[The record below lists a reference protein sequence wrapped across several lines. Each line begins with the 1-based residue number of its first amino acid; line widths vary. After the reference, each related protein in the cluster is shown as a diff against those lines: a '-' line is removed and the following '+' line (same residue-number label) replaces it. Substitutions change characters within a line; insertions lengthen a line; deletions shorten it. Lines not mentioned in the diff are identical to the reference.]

1 MSRKSNN
8 VFLYIHTRKDNGIIF
23 YVGIGVGKRPYDK
36 GKGQRNYKWLE
47 IVLEAG
53 GFDVTIL
60 KTNMTWDEA
69 GDLEVK
75 MIAFYGREDKGF
87 GSLCNLTD
95 GKDGCLGRV
104 MSDKQ
109 KKSMVDKQRKTYDE
123 FISQVEELW
132 GFDLQI
138 DREIFNREY
147 YNQKSKIT
155 LECTH
160 HGIFQRRA
168 SDIVSKRKS
177 GCPDCMKIRKS
188 NAMKSYVRTEEYRRK
203 SSESKKGINKQTKEY
218 IERLKV
224 DMIGSNNH
232 FAKLSDD
239 DVRFIRMN
247 HKVRDKDF
255 SAISLTKRFGVS
267 KGTIHSVISGKT
279 YSDVV

>member
-1 MSRKSNN
+1 MSKN
-8 VFLYIHTRKDNGIIF
+8 VYLYLHTRKDNGIIF
-23 YVGIGVGKRPYDK
+23 YVGIGVDNRPNEF
-36 GKGQRNYKWLE
+36 GKGQRNERWYE
-47 IVLEAG
+47 VYQEAG
-53 GFDVTIL
+53 GCDVTIL
-60 KTNMTWDEA
+60 YDDLTWGRACE
-69 GDLEVK
+69 LEIM
-75 MIAFYGREDKGF
+75 MISFYGREITNEGFLVNITKG
-87 GSLCNLTD
+87 GD
-95 GKDGCLGRV
+95 GTLGRKKPQDEIDRIV
-104 MSDKQ
+104 DKQ
-109 KKSMVDKQRKTYDE
+109 KKTYDE
-123 FISQVEELW
+123 FVSQVEELW
-132 GFDLQI
+132 GFDLQV

-160 HGIFQRRA
+160 HGVFQRRA

-255 SAISLTKRFGVS
+255 SVTSLAKRFGVS

-279 YSDVV
+279 YSNLI